1 MSEKKNIDKLFKEQ
15 FKDFDASPSDT
26 VWKNI
31 EQELNKDKRK
41 KRIVPIWWKLG
52 GAAAVL
58 ALLFTVGTFVFNS
71 NDLDSSETETIVDLD
86 NNSGSKTQSEG
97 TSEKINSKNS
107 TDSQYNSES
116 KVEGQRVSTD
126 KTSDIKIT
134 DELVSGNQI
143 KNKNPRQDQ
152 TETQSKYT
160 ITSSDNSNNLESTK
174 GQNNLG
180 KNTRSANNNKLINTQ
195 SASKNS
201 LAQNNQDFSE
211 KEKSG
216 KANSSANAVALNEN
230 LSKQTSKSNK
240 NSENTLIDASN
251 AQALIS
257 KSKSDSGSAVTD
269 NLNAEQKELLSEK
282 DTVQTVEKLNAI
294 EEAIAL
300 ANGEKTI
307 EKEEE
312 EKLNRWSVSSN
323 VAPVYFNSLGQEGSS
338 LDNQF
343 AENTKQGQINMSY
356 GVGGSYA
363 INKKLKIRAGINRV
377 DLGYRTNDV
386 LVLDNLSPTASI
398 SQPGVVGLAETQARP
413 QQLSNVSVVKAHAA
427 NGFISGSELSAR
439 SAPNQLLT
447 KDQISLDQSLGFIE
461 VPIEIEYSL
470 VESKFG
476 LNVIGGFST
485 LFLNNNEIFAVE
497 DGNSS
502 YFGEATNINNMSYS
516 ANFGI
521 GFNYDI
527 SKQFRFNLEPTF
539 KYQINTFNNTSG
551 EFNPYFI
558 GLYTGLSF
566 KF

>member
-97 TSEKINSKNS
+97 TSEKITSEKATS
-107 TDSQYNSES
+107 SQYSSES

-160 ITSSDNSNNLESTK
+160 ITSSDNSNNLENTE

-180 KNTRSANNNKLINTQ
+180 KNTRSANNNNLINTQ

-269 NLNAEQKELLSEK
+269 NLNAEQKEWLSEK

-294 EEAIAL
+294 EEAIA
-300 ANGEKTI
+300 
-307 EKEEE
+307 
-312 EKLNRWSVSSN
+312 WPMV
-323 VAPVYFNSLGQEGSS
+323 
-338 LDNQF
+338 
-343 AENTKQGQINMSY
+343 
-356 GVGGSYA
+356 
-363 INKKLKIRAGINRV
+363 KKRLRKRKRRN
-377 DLGYRTNDV
+377 
-386 LVLDNLSPTASI
+386 
-398 SQPGVVGLAETQARP
+398 
-413 QQLSNVSVVKAHAA
+413 
-427 NGFISGSELSAR
+427 
-439 SAPNQLLT
+439 
-447 KDQISLDQSLGFIE
+447 
-461 VPIEIEYSL
+461 
-470 VESKFG
+470 
-476 LNVIGGFST
+476 
-485 LFLNNNEIFAVE
+485 
-497 DGNSS
+497 
-502 YFGEATNINNMSYS
+502 
-516 ANFGI
+516 
-521 GFNYDI
+521 
-527 SKQFRFNLEPTF
+527 
-539 KYQINTFNNTSG
+539 
-551 EFNPYFI
+551 
-558 GLYTGLSF
+558 
-566 KF
+566 